1 MTKTNIKEQKFNP
14 LQAVCII
21 GAGICLIIDR
31 FIEGGIEWSS
41 THILK
46 AIAGLTL
53 VVYGI
58 FKSEKIVKTPP
69 SSKRL

>member
-46 AIAGLTL
+46 DIAGLTL

-58 FKSEKIVKTPP
+58 FKLIKK
-69 SSKRL
+69 K